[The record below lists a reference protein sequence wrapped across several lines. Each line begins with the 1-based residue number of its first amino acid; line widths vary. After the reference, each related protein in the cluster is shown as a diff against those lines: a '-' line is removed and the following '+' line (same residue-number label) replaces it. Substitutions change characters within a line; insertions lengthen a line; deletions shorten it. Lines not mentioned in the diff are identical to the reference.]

1 MAVPGRHQ
9 RGPKAAG
16 TVQSLKVALAARI
29 VAALDRQGLTVR
41 EAQAR
46 TGQAA
51 ADFSRLRGG
60 QLERFTVERLVG
72 IAEALGERLAL
83 SLGTAGGHRERLV
96 PAPLASHLRELRS
109 LCRRFAVRRLGAFGS
124 VLRDDFDP
132 DSSDIDLTVDFGV
145 SLIYGPV
152 DQYFGFK
159 AAVERLLGREVDLV
173 ELRSL
178 RASRLRQS
186 IERTQVPVYEQAA

>member
-1 MAVPGRHQ
+1 MTAD
-9 RGPKAAG
+9 
-16 TVQSLKVALAARI
+16 TVRSIKFALAARI
-29 VAALDRQGLTVR
+29 VASLDRQGLTVR

-46 TGQAA
+46 TGRAA

-60 QLERFTVERLVG
+60 HLERFTIERLLG
-72 IAEALGERLAL
+72 IAAALGEQLRL
-83 SLGTAGGHRERLV
+83 SLAVEGVCGEPAV
-96 PAPLASHLRELRS
+96 PAPLSAHLRELRA

-132 DSSDIDLTVDFGV
+132 RHSDIDLSVEFGCSV
-145 SLIYGPV
+145 VHGPA

-173 ELRSL
+173 EIKSM
-178 RASRLRQS
+178 RASRLKRS